1 MAGELDVYQ
10 NCPCGSGKKLKFCCH
25 AIIGD
30 MQKIAE
36 MQQHHQYQ
44 MALAALDNLEKKD
57 LKEVWSRAW
66 VKTTKAL
73 IQSSLQK
80 QDEARRLVQEVLDE
94 IPDHPLGTVVNGLLT
109 LSAEGYPAAKRA
121 IYEAFEIRNESGRNS
136 FLTSHLARTLAT
148 MLAMQGHVLAA
159 REHFSLA
166 LAFDPENEEAVEDF
180 LEFQGD
186 ASIPY
191 PLRSHYMLARFAGE
205 ESQRGAY
212 DQAAELAGN
221 GCFSD
226 AAKAFGQIAR
236 QTPNQGWV
244 WWNIAL
250 CHAWAAEDP
259 LAVEAFKAAAANQ
272 SEPEAAAD
280 CLLLSRLLHTPT
292 GPARVDRVG
301 QEYQVQSVGK
311 LLTLLDRQPLFARGP
326 ISPEEEDEEARP
338 AAWYQ
343 VLDRDPNTI
352 PRDELT
358 VDNVPQILG
367 QITIF
372 DADPQAE
379 RPARAI
385 VGCLGRDKLEQL
397 KQQFADVAGAE
408 AEPKGEPVL
417 AGFAR
422 VETAALM
429 LPWHLPAELPLAR
442 VESLQQER
450 WNKVLNDIWPVT
462 PQEALGG
469 RTPEDASK
477 APELQNSL
485 RAAVLAL
492 DVFCEQS
499 GHTLDQAAVRD
510 RLGIPSVT
518 PLEVAPDEDPT
529 HYSILQ
535 LRRVPFD
542 RLTDEQLVPVSN
554 RITRIGHSGM
564 SYLVIKAVL
573 ARPTLVAKID
583 VTRLY
588 MSLANLARRQFRS
601 DEALEWLTQ
610 GKQEAKAR
618 KQPLEALVMW
628 ELEEL
633 MLRAKNP
640 SDPKLSEVA
649 ATLWN
654 YYRPKLPNAAEL
666 IVGMLN
672 QLEIPGPWNA
682 AGAAVGEAE
691 TLATAGAAAGGG
703 LWTPEG
709 QTPGQ
714 PSKLWLPGQE

>member
-10 NCPCGSGKKLKFCCH
+10 FCPCGSGKKLKFCCH

-80 QDEARRLVQEVLDE
+80 PDEARRLVQEVLEE

-121 IYEAFEIRNESGRNS
+121 VYSAFQVRNESGRNA

-166 LAFDPENEEAVEDF
+166 VAFDPENEEAVEDF

-191 PLRSHYMLARFAGE
+191 PLRSHYLLARFTGE
-205 ESQRGAY
+205 ENQRDAY
-212 DQAAELAGN
+212 DQAAALAGT
-221 GCFSD
+221 GCYSD

-236 QTPNQGWV
+236 QSPNQGWV

-259 LAVEAFKAAAANQ
+259 LAVEAFKPAAANQ
-272 SEPEAAAD
+272 TDPESAAD
-280 CLLLSRLLHTPT
+280 CLLLSRLLQTPT
-292 GPARVDRVG
+292 GAARIDRLG
-301 QEYQVQSVGK
+301 QEYRVHSVGK
-311 LLTLLDRQPLFARGP
+311 LLTLLDQQPLFARGP
-326 ISPEEEDEEARP
+326 MSPEEEADEARP
-338 AAWYQ
+338 SAWYQ
-343 VLDRDPNTI
+343 VLDRDPNTVA
-352 PRDELT
+352 PDKLT
-358 VDNVPQILG
+358 VDNVPHVVG
-367 QITIF
+367 QITVF
-372 DADPQAE
+372 DADPQSE

-397 KQQFADVAGAE
+397 KVQFAEAAGAE
-408 AEPKGEPVL
+408 AELTGEPVL

-422 VETAALM
+422 AETAALM
-429 LPWHLPAELPLAR
+429 LPWHLPEELSLSQI
-442 VESLQQER
+442 ESLQRAR
-450 WNKVLNDIWPVT
+450 WNRILSEIWPQT

-469 RTPEDASK
+469 RSPDDAAKS
-477 APELQNSL
+477 PELQNAL

-499 GHTLDQAAVRD
+499 SYTLDQGEVRS
-510 RLGIPSVT
+510 RLGLPPVT
-518 PLEVAPDEDPT
+518 PLDTAPDDDPT

-542 RLTDEQLVPVSN
+542 RLTDEQLVAVSN
-554 RITRIGHSGM
+554 RITRLGHSGL
-564 SYLVIKAVL
+564 SYQAIKAVL
-573 ARPTLVAKID
+573 ERETLVAKVD

-588 MSLANLARRQFRS
+588 MSLANLSRRQFRS
-601 DEALEWLTQ
+601 DEALEWLTK
-610 GKQEAKAR
+610 GKQEAKSR

-633 MLRAKNP
+633 MLRAKSP
-640 SDPKLSEVA
+640 EDPKLAELA

-666 IVGMLN
+666 IVGVLN
-672 QLEIPGPWNA
+672 QLAIPGPWNA
-682 AGAAVGEAE
+682 AGAAAGEVE
-691 TLATAGAAAGGG
+691 SLATAGTTAGGI
-703 LWTPEG
+703 WTPEAQAPG
-709 QTPGQ
+709 QT
-714 PSKLWLPGQE
+714 SKLWLPGQE

>member
-10 NCPCGSGKKLKFCCH
+10 TCPCGSGKKLKFCCH

-36 MQQHHQYQ
+36 LQQHHQYQ

-80 QDEARRLVQEVLDE
+80 PEDARRLVQEVLEE

-121 IYEAFEIRNESGRNS
+121 IYDAFQVRNESGRNA

-159 REHFSLA
+159 REHFA
-166 LAFDPENEEAVEDF
+166 LAVAFDSENEEAVEDF

-186 ASIPY
+186 ASIPG
-191 PLRSHYMLARFAGE
+191 PLRSHYTLSPFAGDE
-205 ESQRGAY
+205 NLRAAY
-212 DQAAELAGN
+212 QQAAELAAV

-236 QTPNQGWV
+236 QAPTQGWV

-259 LAVEAFKAAAANQ
+259 LAVEAFKAAATNQ
-272 SEPEAAAD
+272 TDAETAAD
-280 CLLLSRLLHTPT
+280 CLLLSRLLHAPT
-292 GPARVDRVG
+292 GTARIDRVG
-301 QEYQVQSVGK
+301 QEYRVQSVGK
-311 LLTLLDRQPLFARGP
+311 LLTLLDQQPLFARGP
-326 ISPEEEDEEARP
+326 ISPEEEADEARP
-338 AAWYQ
+338 SAWYQ
-343 VLDRDPNTI
+343 VLDRDPNTVSN
-352 PRDELT
+352 DDLSVDT
-358 VDNVPQILG
+358 VPHVVG
-367 QITIF
+367 QITVF
-372 DADPQAE
+372 DGDPQVE
-379 RPARAI
+379 RPARAV
-385 VGCLGRDKLEQL
+385 VGCLGRDKLEEI
-397 KQQFADVAGAE
+397 KQRFVEVAGTEVE
-408 AEPKGEPVL
+408 AMGEPVL

-422 VETAALM
+422 AETAALM
-429 LPWHLPAELPLAR
+429 LPWHLPEDLSLAR
-442 VESLQQER
+442 IESLQLAR
-450 WNKVLNDIWPVT
+450 WNKILNEIWPQT

-469 RTPEDASK
+469 RSPDEAAK
-477 APELQNSL
+477 APELQNAL

-499 GHTLDQAAVRD
+499 GYTLDQAAIRS
-510 RLGIPSVT
+510 RLGLPSVP
-518 PLEVAPDEDPT
+518 PLDTAPDDDPT
-529 HYSILQ
+529 QYSLLQ
-535 LRRVPFD
+535 LRRVAFD
-542 RLTDEQLVPVSN
+542 RLTDEQLVAVSN
-554 RITRIGHSGM
+554 RITRLGHSGL
-564 SYLVIKAVL
+564 SYQAIKAVL
-573 ARPTLVAKID
+573 SRPTLVAKVD

-588 MSLANLARRQFRS
+588 MSLANLSRRQFRS
-601 DEALEWLTQ
+601 DEALEWLTT

-633 MLRAKNP
+633 MLRAKSP
-640 SDPKLSEVA
+640 EDPKLAEIA
-649 ATLWN
+649 ASLWN

-666 IVGMLN
+666 IVGVLN
-672 QLEIPGPWNA
+672 QLELPGPWNA
-682 AGAAVGEAE
+682 AGAAVGEVE
-691 TLATAGAAAGGG
+691 SLATAGTTAGGI
-703 LWTPEG
+703 WTPEAQSSG
-709 QTPGQ
+709 ET
-714 PSKLWLPGQE
+714 SKLWLPGQE